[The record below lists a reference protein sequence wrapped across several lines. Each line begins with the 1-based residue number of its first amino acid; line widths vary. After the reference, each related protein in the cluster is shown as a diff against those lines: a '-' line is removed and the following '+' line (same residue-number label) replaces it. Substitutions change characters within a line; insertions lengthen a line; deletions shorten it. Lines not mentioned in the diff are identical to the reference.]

1 VDAVTK
7 AFVLLWRIL
16 FYRPLIVVMLL
27 VVYSVAA
34 LLLVT
39 VDSPKK
45 GLAVMSLA
53 AFATLGLSAVLT
65 ERISRHALQARAIGL
80 PNHAQ
85 IMRRVQVCF
94 LVMFVAA
101 PAALADI
108 LGANPLAALAGLVIA
123 TAAGVALATFG
134 GVWIVLLPFLGRVLP
149 LGEWAGLPPVQA
161 LVTGLGGFVIWRW
174 FELPAKMERVSTPA
188 SVRLADATH
197 ERLERARPAED
208 SSREDEQ
215 SRIPPEEL
223 LAGEAAVDLN
233 SGRRLSAVLA
243 LGFGYSVGIRW
254 RALSYGAG
262 ISIAFMAALNLLY
275 GSRHAVAAYTLVTG
289 ACCVAVVGQLQ
300 GLLQRWMRTS
310 AEQALLQL
318 APKWPDARQIKRAVI
333 ETTIV
338 VQHGGIAVWIAS
350 STTAALAG
358 WIGSMELFCG
368 GVAILGTSLAF
379 SGAAWAVL
387 SYRRIREWQ
396 FSTIALVLIVCAGAV
411 TVVFGTPVATRS
423 GIVGLAMMLIPPALA
438 LAAYCLAPLRFPL
451 NVDAR
456 VLKVTQ

>member
-1 VDAVTK
+1 MTK
-7 AFVLLWRIL
+7 ALVLLWRIL
-16 FYRPLIVVMLL
+16 FYRPLVVVMLL
-27 VVYSVAA
+27 VVYAVAA

-39 VDSPKK
+39 VDAPQK
-45 GLAVMSLA
+45 GFAFMTMA

-65 ERISRHALQARAIGL
+65 ERILHHAFHARAIAL
-80 PNHAQ
+80 PNHAL
-85 IMRRVQVCF
+85 IIRRVQVCF

-101 PAALADI
+101 PAVVAGI
-108 LGANPLAALAGLVIA
+108 LGANPLAALAGLVTA
-123 TAAGVALATFG
+123 TAVGVALVAYRA
-134 GVWIVLLPFLGRVLP
+134 VWLVLVPFLGRVLP

-161 LVTGLGGFVIWRW
+161 LATGLGGYVIWRW
-174 FELPAKMERVSTPA
+174 FELPQKMERESTPA
-188 SVRLADATH
+188 GVQLADARH
-197 ERLERARPAED
+197 ERLERAEPAED

-215 SRIPPEEL
+215 SGIPPEEEML
-223 LAGEAAVDLN
+223 TGEAAVDLD
-233 SGRRLSAVLA
+233 SGRRLAAVLA
-243 LGFGYSVGIRW
+243 VGFGYSVGIRW

-262 ISIAFMAALNLLY
+262 ISIAFMAALNVLY
-275 GSRHAVAAYTLVTG
+275 GSRHSVAAYVFVTG
-289 ACCVAVVGQLQ
+289 ACCIAVVARLQ

-310 AEQALLQL
+310 VEQALLQL

-338 VQHGGIAVWIAS
+338 VQRGGIAVWMAS
-350 STTAALAG
+350 SATAVLAG
-358 WIGSMELFCG
+358 WIGSMELLCG

-411 TVVFGTPVATRS
+411 TVVFGTPIATRS
-423 GIVGLAMMLIPPALA
+423 GMVGVAMMLIPPALA
-438 LAAYCLAPLRFPL
+438 LVAYCLAPLRFPL

>member
-1 VDAVTK
+1 MTK
-7 AFVLLWRIL
+7 ALVLLWRIL

-39 VDSPKK
+39 VDSSKK
-45 GLAVMSLA
+45 GFAVMIMA

-65 ERISRHALQARAIGL
+65 ERILRHSLHARAIGL

-85 IMRRVQVCF
+85 IMRQLQLCF
-94 LVMFVAA
+94 LVMFVGT
-101 PAALADI
+101 PVALAGI
-108 LGANPLAALAGLVIA
+108 LGANPLAALAGLVTA
-123 TAAGVALATFG
+123 TAVGVALVSYRA
-134 GVWIVLLPFLGRVLP
+134 VWLVLVPLVGRVLP
-149 LGEWAGLPPVQA
+149 LGEWAALPPVQA
-161 LVTGLGGFVIWRW
+161 LATGFGGYVIWRW
-174 FELPAKMERVSTPA
+174 FELPQKMEQERTPA
-188 SVRLADATH
+188 GLQLADATH
-197 ERLERARPAED
+197 ERLERAEPAED

-215 SRIPPEEL
+215 SGIPPKEL
-223 LAGEAAVDLN
+223 LIGEAAVDLD
-233 SGRRLSAVLA
+233 SGRRLSTVLA
-243 LGFGYSVGIRW
+243 VGFGYSVGTRW

-262 ISIAFMAALNLLY
+262 ISIAFMAALNVLY
-275 GSRHAVAAYTLVTG
+275 GSQHAVAAYVFVTG
-289 ACCVAVVGQLQ
+289 ACCIEVVGRLQ
-300 GLLQRWMRTS
+300 GLLQRWMRTP

-318 APKWPDARQIKRAVI
+318 APKRPDPRKIKRAVI

-338 VQHGGIAVWIAS
+338 VQYGGIAVWLAS
-350 STTAALAG
+350 SATAALAG

-379 SGAAWAVL
+379 SGVAWAVF
-387 SYRRIREWQ
+387 SFRRIREWQ
-396 FSTIALVLIVCAGAV
+396 FSTIALVLIVFAGAA
-411 TVVFGTPVATRS
+411 TVVFGTPIATRS
-423 GIVGLAMMLIPPALA
+423 GMVGVAMMLIPPALA